1 MESYL
6 GGGEDLTSDT
16 DHLANDFS
24 INNEEVSSNV
34 DSLAGSFDGY
44 KKTISFGKVY
54 DSIKEF
60 EEINKRIDR

>member
-1 MESYL
+1 
-6 GGGEDLTSDT
+6 
-16 DHLANDFS
+16 
-24 INNEEVSSNV
+24 VSSNI